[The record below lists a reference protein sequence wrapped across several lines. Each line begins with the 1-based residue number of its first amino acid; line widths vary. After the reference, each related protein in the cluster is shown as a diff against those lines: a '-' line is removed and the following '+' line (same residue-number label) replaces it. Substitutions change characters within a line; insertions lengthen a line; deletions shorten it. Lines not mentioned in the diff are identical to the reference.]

1 MEIRNISNIYTALPQ
16 CGAFLKDI
24 SDESVRHV
32 FLGGLLASSAPV
44 FFSAV
49 AERLNSKLKTQNSCS
64 GKRLFE
70 PSAKLKTLT
79 AVFILQDNDEAGYF
93 YHDLTQILGTD
104 NVLFFPSS
112 YRRAVKYGQRDA
124 ANEILRTETLSRLAA
139 LTSVDTQKA
148 STGKGAGKNADCAA
162 EALYVVTCPEAL
174 SELVV
179 SKRRL
184 DERTINIAVGDIID
198 FADLG
203 RKMREFGFKEVD
215 YVYEPGQF
223 AMRGSIIDVYSYSS
237 ELPFRI
243 DFFGDEVDTIR
254 TFEVADQLSKDAKQ
268 QVRIVP
274 ELAQLTEEKQPF
286 TSLLPDD
293 ALLVMKDRLYLCS
306 TIEQIYNDG
315 FSQQAMTER
324 LEGATEVEQQQI
336 MRDMRK
342 ENNLVAPTRFREE
355 ICRFRLVEFGAK
367 PSGTP
372 QVSIEFH
379 ISPQP
384 LFHKNFSLLTQ
395 TLDDYLLQGYQL
407 YILADS
413 EKQTQRLRDI
423 FDSEE
428 LQQMRRNSQH
438 LNTSTP
444 QHHNTPAQY
453 PTFRNLIHNY
463 NETHRWARFGNDL
476 LLGVKAD
483 YNTTFEQQQFLP
495 ERLCADFERAHI
507 ISADG
512 TKRNLVSSS
521 FWLFEPTTKQQS
533 IQQTS
538 MSILDVFSPLVTFSI
553 LSILTLI
560 IAIVEYRRK
569 RIIWVFDTSLML
581 TTGACG
587 LLLFAMIFSQHP
599 TVSLNL
605 QILLLNPINI
615 FMLYSVTKAAR
626 QNRIHW
632 WTKAWSALILLLLA
646 GSFLQSYAE
655 GITIVALSLLL
666 RNISNIY
673 TFKNTGSKQP
683 EA

>member
-1 MEIRNISNIYTALPQ
+1 MKLFERLFKHITL
-16 CGAFLKDI
+16 AFLLCFFAP
-24 SDESVRHV
+24 ST
-32 FLGGLLASSAPV
+32 ASSP
-44 FFSAV
+44 
-49 AERLNSKLKTQNSCS
+49 NN
-64 GKRLFE
+64 E
-70 PSAKLKTLT
+70 PTL
-79 AVFILQDNDEAGYF
+79 Q
-93 YHDLTQILGTD
+93 
-104 NVLFFPSS
+104 
-112 YRRAVKYGQRDA
+112 
-124 ANEILRTETLSRLAA
+124 
-139 LTSVDTQKA
+139 
-148 STGKGAGKNADCAA
+148 AD
-162 EALYVVTCPEAL
+162 
-174 SELVV
+174 
-179 SKRRL
+179 
-184 DERTINIAVGDIID
+184 
-198 FADLG
+198 
-203 RKMREFGFKEVD
+203 
-215 YVYEPGQF
+215 
-223 AMRGSIIDVYSYSS
+223 
-237 ELPFRI
+237 
-243 DFFGDEVDTIR
+243 
-254 TFEVADQLSKDAKQ
+254 
-268 QVRIVP
+268 
-274 ELAQLTEEKQPF
+274 
-286 TSLLPDD
+286 
-293 ALLVMKDRLYLCS
+293 
-306 TIEQIYNDG
+306 
-315 FSQQAMTER
+315 
-324 LEGATEVEQQQI
+324 
-336 MRDMRK
+336 
-342 ENNLVAPTRFREE
+342 
-355 ICRFRLVEFGAK
+355 
-367 PSGTP
+367 
-372 QVSIEFH
+372 SIE
-379 ISPQP
+379 I
-384 LFHKNFSLLTQ
+384 SLLTCGPRQ
-395 TLDDYLLQGYQL
+395 QVYSL
-407 YILADS
+407 YGHTAIRFQD
-413 EKQTQRLRDI
+413 KQTGRDI
-423 FDSEE
+423 AINYGVFSFDKPFFVLRFVFGLTDYEMGIAPFDIFE
-428 LQQMRRNSQH
+428 WEYDPTGCGVRQQVLNLTAQEKMAIAQAVDRNMEPQNRVYRYNFFYDNCTTRARDIIANNLNGRIVYDTSTPQRH
-438 LNTSTP
+438 NTSTP
-444 QHHNTPAQY
+444 QHLNAPAQY

-483 YNTTFEQQQFLP
+483 YYTTFEQQQFLP

-507 ISADG
+507 VSADG

-533 IQQTS
+533 TQQTN

>member
-1 MEIRNISNIYTALPQ
+1 MRTFHLITHFS
-16 CGAFLKDI
+16 
-24 SDESVRHV
+24 
-32 FLGGLLASSAPV
+32 LGG
-44 FFSAV
+44 
-49 AERLNSKLKTQNSCS
+49 AERVAANIAESQTHGMEYHVVEIMRGRTAYTPKFIAELEQAGVRCHRSWMPDVSFHF
-64 GKRLFE
+64 LFE
-70 PSAKLKTLT
+70 RIAAL
-79 AVFILQDNDEAGYF
+79 
-93 YHDLTQILGTD
+93 
-104 NVLFFPSS
+104 LFP
-112 YRRAVKYGQRDA
+112 
-124 ANEILRTETLSRLAA
+124 LRMLYIMLRWRPDVIHTHTETPDL
-139 LTSVDTQKA
+139 
-148 STGKGAGKNADCAA
+148 
-162 EALYVVTCPEAL
+162 ALYVFSRLFPFML
-174 SELVV
+174 
-179 SKRRL
+179 RRVKIV
-184 DERTINIAVGDIID
+184 RTIHNTRLWTGLPRTAQWVEKFFKSLGANIAISDSVRDSYAERFGEVPPIINN
-198 FADLG
+198 G
-203 RKMREFGFKEVD
+203 
-215 YVYEPGQF
+215 
-223 AMRGSIIDVYSYSS
+223 
-237 ELPFRI
+237 
-243 DFFGDEVDTIR
+243 
-254 TFEVADQLSKDAKQ
+254 VA
-268 QVRIVP
+268 
-274 ELAQLTEEKQPF
+274 
-286 TSLLPDD
+286 
-293 ALLVMKDRLYLCS
+293 
-306 TIEQIYNDG
+306 
-315 FSQQAMTER
+315 
-324 LEGATEVEQQQI
+324 EVEQK
-336 MRDMRK
+336 DYF
-342 ENNLVAPTRFREE
+342 NT
-355 ICRFRLVEFGAK
+355 
-367 PSGTP
+367 STP
-372 QVSIEFH
+372 QGVHLSQVHQQHLNTSTF
-379 ISPQP
+379 
-384 LFHKNFSLLTQ
+384 NTQ
-395 TLDDYLLQGYQL
+395 HST
-407 YILADS
+407 
-413 EKQTQRLRDI
+413 
-423 FDSEE
+423 
-428 LQQMRRNSQH
+428 N

-444 QHHNTPAQY
+444 QHLNTPNITTPPAQY

-495 ERLCADFERAHI
+495 ERLCADFERAYI

-533 IQQTS
+533 IQQTN

-569 RIIWVFDTSLML
+569 RIIWVFDTSIML

>member
-16 CGAFLKDI
+16 CGAFLKAI

-49 AERLNSKLKTQNSCS
+49 AERFNSKLKTQNSCS

-148 STGKGAGKNADCAA
+148 STGKDAGKKADSAA

-203 RKMREFGFKEVD
+203 RQMREFGFKEVD

-306 TIEQIYNDG
+306 TIEQIYSDG

-342 ENNLVAPTRFREE
+342 ENNLVSPTRFREE

-367 PSGTP
+367 PTGTP

-384 LFHKNFSLLTQ
+384 LFHKNFSLLIQ

-428 LQQMRRNSQH
+428 LQQMRRNKEHSLSANHNSQ
-438 LNTSTP
+438 LSN
-444 QHHNTPAQY
+444 
-453 PTFRNLIHNY
+453 
-463 NETHRWARFGNDL
+463 
-476 LLGVKAD
+476 
-483 YNTTFEQQQFLP
+483 
-495 ERLCADFERAHI
+495 
-507 ISADG
+507 
-512 TKRNLVSSS
+512 SSS
-521 FWLFEPTTKQQS
+521 AEPTIQNSKLKTRIFPSLPSTALCTRASPTTICVCASSPTIRYSTAS
-533 IQQTS
+533 IS
-538 MSILDVFSPLVTFSI
+538 
-553 LSILTLI
+553 
-560 IAIVEYRRK
+560 
-569 RIIWVFDTSLML
+569 
-581 TTGACG
+581 TT
-587 LLLFAMIFSQHP
+587 
-599 TVSLNL
+599 
-605 QILLLNPINI
+605 
-615 FMLYSVTKAAR
+615 
-626 QNRIHW
+626 
-632 WTKAWSALILLLLA
+632 
-646 GSFLQSYAE
+646 
-655 GITIVALSLLL
+655 
-666 RNISNIY
+666 
-673 TFKNTGSKQP
+673 
-683 EA
+683 